1 MKKARICMFVSF
13 LMIPLSCVLYSQTLI
28 DTIPLEVS
36 EDTIIEV
43 YESNETGE
51 VFKVFENDLGLRI
64 LEQRPTTDMLA
75 QAFQY
80 GLLWQNGKRLLFDK
94 DEKFVDFK
102 DNYILTGKEFWDR
115 DLNDFKWNFTKYT
128 LLQRSLLAN
137 EENLMIYKAN
147 EFIVL
152 ENGNIV
158 TTNFRDSFGTEINIY
173 SSDFQLIETYNP
185 YMMGFTDITLAT
197 NNNVV
202 IAVVYP
208 TRTNRGNMLKLL
220 FINANNGDLL
230 YEKELYNNFSTSK
243 IYPVN
248 NFFVLYGDG
257 WLNTVNNKGKIIWD
271 RSFDKPAFVTFGKES
286 KYFQVLTNKEL
297 FSLKKK
303 NGSTNWSKKLESV
316 YRSKLDKELAG
327 VTDIKIKPL
336 GIYSIFDGEYVGLLV
351 GQSRKGLNTRK
362 FIYNVALY
370 LFDKNGKLCKTIECC
385 ERTHFVKILL
395 NGNIFKI
402 ITDDEIKIYKK

>member
-1 MKKARICMFVSF
+1 MNKMKICVFISF
-13 LMIPLSCVLYSQTLI
+13 LMMLLSYVLYSQTLI
-28 DTIPLEVS
+28 DTIPLEVT

-43 YESNETGE
+43 FESKETGE
-51 VFKVFENDLGLRI
+51 VFKVFENNLGHRI

-75 QAFQY
+75 QAYQY

-102 DNYILTGKEFWDR
+102 NNYVLTGKKFWDR
-115 DLNDFKWNFTKYT
+115 DLKDFKWNFKKHT

-137 EENLMIYKAN
+137 EDTLIIYKAN
-147 EFIVL
+147 EFIFL

-158 TTNFRDSFGTEINIY
+158 TTNFRDSFGTEINVY
-173 SSDFQLIETYNP
+173 SPDFKLTETYNP
-185 YMMGFTDITLAT
+185 YMMGFSDITMAT
-197 NNNVV
+197 NDKVV

-208 TRTNRGNMLKLL
+208 TRTHRDNMLKLL
-220 FINANNGDLL
+220 FINAENGNLL
-230 YEKELYNNFSTSK
+230 YEKELYNNFSTSR

-257 WLNTVNNKGKIIWD
+257 WLNAVNNKGKIIWD
-271 RSFDKPAFVTFGKES
+271 RSFDKPAFITSGMGR
-286 KYFQVLTNKEL
+286 KYFYVLTNKEL

-303 NGSTNWSKKLESV
+303 NGSTHWSKKLESV
-316 YRSKLDKELAG
+316 YKSKLDKELAE

-336 GIYSIFDGEYVGLLV
+336 GIYSIFDGEYAGLLV
-351 GQSRKGLNTRK
+351 GQSRKGLNTKK

-385 ERTHFVKILL
+385 ERTRFVKILPD
-395 NGNIFKI
+395 GNKFKI
-402 ITDDEIKIYKK
+402 ITDDEIRIYKK